1 MLKLYDPWE
10 NIFQSL
16 QDKSRDPELLYYA
29 SDIEQSMGFTDDDM
43 ETAIERAFQA
53 CSTMHITIEDHFKPI
68 FRTDNSHELLNDWK
82 LSSLACYLLII
93 NANPSNSNVAKVQ
106 LFFAGKSFNSYQF

>member
-10 NIFQSL
+10 HILQSL
-16 QDKSRDPELLYYA
+16 QQKERDPELLYYA
-29 SDIEQSMGFTDDDM
+29 SEIEQSMGFTDNEI

-68 FRTDNSHELLNDWK
+68 FRSDNSQELLNDWK

-93 NANPSNSNVAKVQ
+93 NANPSNANVARIQ
-106 LFFAGKSFNSYQF
+106 LFFASKNFQGVHF

>member
-16 QDKSRDPELLYYA
+16 QDKGRDPELLYYA
-29 SDIEQSMGFTDDDM
+29 SDIEQSMGFTDEDM
-43 ETAIERAFQA
+43 EAAIERAFQA

-68 FRTDNSHELLNDWK
+68 YRTDNSHELLNDWK

-93 NANPSNSNVAKVQ
+93 NANPANSNVAKVQ
-106 LFFAGKSFNSYQF
+106 LFFASKNFSGYHF